1 MKEHYCVI
9 GGVPTRELQGK
20 WVARGFFGGRDM
32 TSSGSGSKTSQIL
45 GTAVIYQ
52 TTKKTS

>member
-1 MKEHYCVI
+1 
-9 GGVPTRELQGK
+9 
-20 WVARGFFGGRDM
+20 M

-52 TTKKTS
+52 TTKKNIIKRKYYITMNKNNTKINDYK